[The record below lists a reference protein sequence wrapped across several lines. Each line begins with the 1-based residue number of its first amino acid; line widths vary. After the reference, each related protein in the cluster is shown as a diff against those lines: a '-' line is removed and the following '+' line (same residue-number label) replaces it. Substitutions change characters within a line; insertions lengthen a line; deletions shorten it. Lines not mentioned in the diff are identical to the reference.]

1 MRNEE
6 LVYTLSIHSHFYRK
20 TGLTIVNLS
29 KGVFEQCRLT
39 GSGFFSFLS
48 GIFGQICGQIVSI
61 MRQRLRNTNLVA
73 LIHFKKKK
81 TTLPVEVRRSKT
93 PCLSSLIKG
102 VHPDG
107 KLRRISPFRGAKR
120 ARTHERAVKPLAF
133 SLRPLARDLHD
144 IPKWRACSQ
153 AATVAIMWILTL
165 LSKTFRWTLSREN
178 FLSCLARMWMAPP
191 HTGLASTETCSPLLG
206 RWWK

>member
-6 LVYTLSIHSHFYRK
+6 LVCTLSIHSHFYRK
-20 TGLTIVNLS
+20 TGLTKVNLS

-39 GSGFFSFLS
+39 GSGLFSFMR

-102 VHPDG
+102 VQPDG
-107 KLRRISPFRGAKR
+107 KLRRISPFQGAKR

-133 SLRPLARDLHD
+133 SFTSARA
-144 IPKWRACSQ
+144 W
-153 AATVAIMWILTL
+153 LTRYL
-165 LSKTFRWTLSREN
+165 QMESL
-178 FLSCLARMWMAPP
+178 
-191 HTGLASTETCSPLLG
+191 LASSHGGNNVNSYIAFEDFSVNTLKRKLPVLFGS
-206 RWWK
+206 